1 LFRTAATVRP
11 YRELRQYERLM
22 DRVLIVDNEIEIV
35 DLVTNY
41 LGVEGFEVES
51 AADGEQGIRRSLS
64 GRYLLVILGVSIPDF
79 SGFDVLRRIRAE
91 SSVPILIVTASNNDA
106 NRILG
111 LESGADDYL
120 PKAFNP
126 RELIARIRAILRRS
140 QLVPQAT
147 GQSSGDWLAVG
158 DLELDK
164 AAWVVRRANQRVDL
178 TTVEFQLLETLL
190 RSAGRVLTRQELAE
204 KVLGRHFISPFDRS
218 VDMHVSNLRRKLGS
232 GMDGSDRIKTIRGV
246 GYIYAKPAQGFSS
259 GNHAHSLEWRDP
271 RLKHDDITLQHRV
284 TPKLPSSDEEG
295 MLRPQA
301 VAGVVG
307 CARHPTTPR
316 WPLPA
321 PPLLIQGGDFSQRT
335 VYLCRSVIAAP
346 SAILAGN
353 SSGNP

>member
-1 LFRTAATVRP
+1 
-11 YRELRQYERLM
+11 M

-51 AADGEQGIRRSLS
+51 AADGEQAIRRSLS
-64 GRYLLVILGVSIPDF
+64 GRYLLVILGISIPDVN
-79 SGFDVLRRIRAE
+79 GFDVLRRIRAE
-91 SSVPILIVTASNNDA
+91 SSVPILIVTASNDDA

-120 PKAFNP
+120 PKPFNP

-147 GQSSGDWLAVG
+147 VQSSSDWLAVG

-164 AAWVVRRANQRVDL
+164 TAWVVRRANERVDL

-204 KVLGRHFISPFDRS
+204 KVLGRHFSPFDRS

-232 GMDGSDRIKTIRGV
+232 GIDGSDRIKTIRGV
-246 GYIYAKPAQGFSS
+246 GYIYAKPGGGRPKASTLEIRYMAWS
-259 GNHAHSLEWRDP
+259 GG
-271 RLKHDDITLQHRV
+271 
-284 TPKLPSSDEEG
+284 TPG
-295 MLRPQA
+295 
-301 VAGVVG
+301 
-307 CARHPTTPR
+307 
-316 WPLPA
+316 
-321 PPLLIQGGDFSQRT
+321 
-335 VYLCRSVIAAP
+335 
-346 SAILAGN
+346 
-353 SSGNP
+353 